1 VPQSSIKNYLHESQL
16 FLGRAIAASALVI
29 LLLLVLIGRLFYLQV
44 KNHEHFT
51 TLSQDN
57 RVKVEPLPP
66 TRGLIYDRNGV
77 ILAQNLPA
85 YSLEITPEKT
95 QDLEATIKALG
106 EIIPISEED
115 VQRFRKLRR
124 QSRRFDSIPIRVRLK
139 EDEVARIAIHRHR
152 FPGVD
157 VKATLLRDYPLGE
170 ETAHLLG
177 YVGRINEK
185 ELRLIDTSN
194 YRGTNFIGK
203 NGVEK
208 SYESLLHGQ
217 VGLQQVEVN
226 AKGRVLRVLEN
237 QPPGPGDNLKLFLDI
252 DLQETALHA
261 LGDFNGAVAAID
273 IQTGGVLVL
282 VSKPGY
288 DPNLFVE
295 GISAKAY
302 RELEESPDN
311 PLFNRAIRGQYPPG
325 STVKPFIGLAGLEYD
340 VVGFHQETYCPGYY
354 QLPGKEH
361 KYRDWKKWGHGKV
374 DMHKAIVQSC
384 DVYYYELARTLGID
398 RLHEFL
404 YKFGFGHTTRID
416 LDSEL
421 PGLMPSREWKRQKRR
436 EPWYPGETLIVGIG
450 QGYFLA
456 TPLQL
461 ASATATLANRGH
473 RTHPRVVASIE
484 KPDGTIEESPKLV
497 DELHPT
503 DPEHWEQVI
512 DAMAAVIESPRG
524 TAHSIQS
531 PYYRIAGKTGT
542 AQVFS
547 VKQDEEYDEENVA
560 RRNRD
565 HALFIA
571 FAPVENPRI
580 AVAVVVENGGHG
592 GSVAAPIA
600 RQIMDQ
606 YLLGDTPTNAPGS
619 AQ

>member
-1 VPQSSIKNYLHESQL
+1 VPQSSIKDYLYESQL
-16 FLGRAIAASALVI
+16 FLGRAILSGILVI
-29 LLLLVLIGRLFYLQV
+29 LALAVLVGRLFYLQV
-44 KNHEHFT
+44 ENHEHFT

-57 RVKVEPLPP
+57 RVKLEPLPP
-66 TRGLIYDRNGV
+66 TRGLIFDRNGA

-85 YSLEITPEKT
+85 YSLEIIPEKT
-95 QDLEATIKALG
+95 PDLQTTIDRLS
-106 EIIPISEED
+106 EIIPITED
-115 VQRFRKLRR
+115 DMLRFQRLRI
-124 QSRRFDSIPIRVRLK
+124 QGRRFDSIPLKVRLQ
-139 EDEVARIAIHRHR
+139 EEEVARIAIHRHR

-157 VKATLLRDYPLGE
+157 VKATLLRDYPQGV

-177 YVGRINEK
+177 YVGRINEQ
-185 ELRLIDTSN
+185 ELQLIDTSN
-194 YRGTNFIGK
+194 YSGTNFIGK

-208 SYESLLHGQ
+208 SYESMLHGQ

-237 QPPGPGDNLKLFLDI
+237 QPPTPGDNLQLFLDMR
-252 DLQETALHA
+252 LQTTALQA
-261 LGDFNGAVAAID
+261 LEDYNGAVVAID
-273 IQTGGVLVL
+273 IETGGVLTL

-295 GISAKAY
+295 GISSQAY
-302 RELEESPDN
+302 RELEASLDN

-374 DMHKAIVQSC
+374 DMRRAIVESC
-384 DVYYYELARTLGID
+384 DVYYYELARILGID
-398 RLHEFL
+398 RLYEFL
-404 YKFGFGHTTRID
+404 TKFGFGRPSKVD
-416 LDSEL
+416 LDGEL
-421 PGLMPSREWKRQKRR
+421 AGLMPSREWKQSNRR

-450 QGYFLA
+450 QGYFLS

-473 RTHPRVVASIE
+473 RIRPRVVATIE
-484 KPDGTIEESPKLV
+484 KPDGSKMDSPMIEDV
-497 DELHPT
+497 LHQL
-503 DPEHWEQVI
+503 DPEHWDQVI
-512 DAMAAVIESPRG
+512 SAMAEVVEGPRG
-524 TAHSIQS
+524 TARSIRTNA
-531 PYYRIAGKTGT
+531 YRIAGKTGT

-547 VKQDEEYDEENVA
+547 IKQDEEYDEESVA
-560 RRNRD
+560 KQKRD

-571 FAPVENPRI
+571 FAPIETPKI
-580 AVAVVVENGGHG
+580 AIAVVVENGGHG

-600 RQIMDQ
+600 RQVMDR
-606 YLLGDTPTNAPGS
+606 YLLDNHERL
-619 AQ
+619 

>member
-1 VPQSSIKNYLHESQL
+1 MPQSSLKDYLHESQL
-16 FLGRAIAASALVI
+16 FLGRAIVSGTLVI
-29 LLLLVLIGRLFYLQV
+29 LALVVLVGRLFFLQV
-44 KNHEHFT
+44 ENHEHFT

-57 RVKVEPLPP
+57 RVKLEPLPP
-66 TRGLIYDRNGV
+66 TRGLIFDRNGA

-85 YSLEITPEKT
+85 YSLEIIPEKT
-95 QDLEATIKALG
+95 KDLAETIAQIG
-106 EIIPISEED
+106 EIISITED
-115 VQRFRKLRR
+115 DIQRFHRLRKQR
-124 QSRRFDSIPIRVRLK
+124 RRFDSIPIRVRLQ
-139 EDEVARIAIHRHR
+139 EDEVARIAVHRHR

-157 VKATLLRDYPLGE
+157 VKATLLRDYPQGLH
-170 ETAHLLG
+170 TAHLLG

-185 ELRLIDTSN
+185 ELQLIDTSN
-194 YRGTNFIGK
+194 YSGTDFIGK

-208 SYESLLHGQ
+208 SYESLLHGD

-237 QPPGPGDNLKLFLDI
+237 QPPEPGNNLQLFLDMR
-252 DLQETALHA
+252 LQSTALEA
-261 LGDFNGAVAAID
+261 LGEYNGAVVAID
-273 IQTGGVLVL
+273 VETGGVLTL

-288 DPNLFVE
+288 NPNLFVE
-295 GISAKAY
+295 GISSRDY
-302 RELEESPDN
+302 RALEASPDN

-354 QLPGKEH
+354 QLPGKDH

-374 DMHKAIVQSC
+374 DMAKGIIESC

-398 RLHEFL
+398 RLYEFL
-404 YKFGFGHTTRID
+404 TGFGFGIPSRVD
-416 LDSEL
+416 LDGEL
-421 PGLMPSREWKRQKRR
+421 SGLMPSREWKQSKRR

-473 RTHPRVVASIE
+473 RIRPRVVA
-484 KPDGTIEESPKLV
+484 TIEDSDGVKRDSPLIEDV
-497 DELHPT
+497 LHQL
-503 DPEHWEQVI
+503 DPEHWDQVI
-512 DAMAAVIESPRG
+512 DAMTQVVEGQRG
-524 TAHSIQS
+524 TARSIYTS
-531 PYYRIAGKTGT
+531 NYRIAGKTGT

-547 VKQDEEYDEENVA
+547 IKQDEEYDEETVA
-560 RRNRD
+560 KRKRD

-571 FAPVENPRI
+571 FAPVESPKI
-580 AVAVVVENGGHG
+580 AIAVVVENGGHG

-600 RQIMDQ
+600 REVMDR
-606 YLLGDTPTNAPGS
+606 YLVDTSRT
-619 AQ
+619 Q

>member
-1 VPQSSIKNYLHESQL
+1 MPQSSIKDYLHESQL
-16 FLGRAIAASALVI
+16 FLGRAIVAGILVI
-29 LLLLVLIGRLFYLQV
+29 LALGILIGRLFYLQIE
-44 KNHEHFT
+44 NHAHFT

-57 RVKVEPLPP
+57 RVKLEPLPP
-66 TRGLIYDRNGV
+66 TRGLIFDRKGV

-85 YSLEITPEKT
+85 YSLEIIPEKT
-95 QDLEATIKALG
+95 PDLPTTIQRLG
-106 EIIPISEED
+106 EIISINED
-115 VQRFRKLRR
+115 DIQRFHRLRKQR
-124 QSRRFDSIPIRVRLK
+124 RRFDSIPIRVRLQ

-157 VKATLLRDYPLGE
+157 VKATLLRDYPQGVQ
-170 ETAHLLG
+170 TAHLLG
-177 YVGRINEK
+177 YVGRINER
-185 ELRLIDTSN
+185 ELKYIDTSN
-194 YRGTNFIGK
+194 YSGTNFIGK

-208 SYESLLHGQ
+208 SYESMLHGQ

-237 QPPGPGDNLKLFLDI
+237 QPPQPGENLRLFLDM
-252 DLQETALHA
+252 DLQATALEA
-261 LGDFNGAVAAID
+261 LGDYNGAVVAIE
-273 IQTGGVLVL
+273 IETGGVLTL
-282 VSKPGY
+282 VSKPGFN
-288 DPNLFVE
+288 PNLFVE
-295 GISAKAY
+295 GISSKKY
-302 RELEESPDN
+302 RELEASLDN

-374 DMHKAIVQSC
+374 DMNRAIIESC

-404 YKFGFGHTTRID
+404 TGFGFGIPSKID
-416 LDSEL
+416 LDGEL
-421 PGLMPSREWKRQKRR
+421 SGLMPSREWKQSKRR

-473 RTHPRVVASIE
+473 RTRPRVVATIE
-484 KPDGTIEESPKLV
+484 TPDGITRDSPMIEDV
-497 DELHPT
+497 LHQL
-503 DPEHWEQVI
+503 DPEHWDQVI
-512 DAMAAVIESPRG
+512 NAMTDVVESQRG
-524 TAHSIQS
+524 TARSIRTPAYQ
-531 PYYRIAGKTGT
+531 IAGKTGT

-547 VKQDEEYDEENVA
+547 VKQDEEYDEETTA
-560 RRNRD
+560 KRRRD

-571 FAPVENPRI
+571 FAPVESPKI

-592 GSVAAPIA
+592 GSIAAPIA
-600 RQIMDQ
+600 RKVMDQ
-606 YLLGDTPTNAPGS
+606 YLLQS
-619 AQ
+619 H

>member
-1 VPQSSIKNYLHESQL
+1 MPQSSLKDYLHESQL
-16 FLGRAIAASALVI
+16 FLGRAIVSGTLVI
-29 LLLLVLIGRLFYLQV
+29 LALVVLVGRLFFLQV
-44 KNHEHFT
+44 ENHEHFT

-57 RVKVEPLPP
+57 RVKLEPLPP
-66 TRGLIYDRNGV
+66 TRGLIFDRNGA

-85 YSLEITPEKT
+85 YSLEIIPEKT
-95 QDLEATIKALG
+95 KDLAETIAQIG
-106 EIIPISEED
+106 EIISITED
-115 VQRFRKLRR
+115 DIQRFHRLRKQR
-124 QSRRFDSIPIRVRLK
+124 RRFDSIPIRVRLQ
-139 EDEVARIAIHRHR
+139 EDEVARIAVHRHR

-157 VKATLLRDYPLGE
+157 VKATLLRDYPQGLH
-170 ETAHLLG
+170 TAHLLG

-185 ELRLIDTSN
+185 ELQLIDTSN
-194 YRGTNFIGK
+194 YSGTDFIGK

-208 SYESLLHGQ
+208 SYESLLHGD

-237 QPPGPGDNLKLFLDI
+237 QPPKPGNNLQLFLDMR
-252 DLQETALHA
+252 LQSTALEA
-261 LGDFNGAVAAID
+261 LGEYNGAVVAID
-273 IQTGGVLVL
+273 VETGGVLTL

-288 DPNLFVE
+288 NPNLFVE
-295 GISAKAY
+295 GISSRDY
-302 RELEESPDN
+302 RALEASPDN

-354 QLPGKEH
+354 QLPGKDH

-374 DMHKAIVQSC
+374 DMAKGIIESC

-398 RLHEFL
+398 RLYEFL
-404 YKFGFGHTTRID
+404 TGFGFGIPSRVD
-416 LDSEL
+416 LDGEL
-421 PGLMPSREWKRQKRR
+421 SGLMPSREWKQSKRR

-473 RTHPRVVASIE
+473 RIRPRVVA
-484 KPDGTIEESPKLV
+484 TIEDSDGVKRDSPLIEDV
-497 DELHPT
+497 LHQL
-503 DPEHWEQVI
+503 DPEHWDQVI
-512 DAMAAVIESPRG
+512 DAMTQVVEGQRG
-524 TAHSIQS
+524 TARSIYTS
-531 PYYRIAGKTGT
+531 NYRIAGKTGT

-547 VKQDEEYDEENVA
+547 IKQDEEYDEETVA
-560 RRNRD
+560 KRKRD

-571 FAPVENPRI
+571 FAPVESPKI
-580 AVAVVVENGGHG
+580 AIAVVVENGGHG

-600 RQIMDQ
+600 RKVMDR
-606 YLLGDTPTNAPGS
+606 YLVDTSRT
-619 AQ
+619 Q

>member
-1 VPQSSIKNYLHESQL
+1 LHESQL
-16 FLGRAIAASALVI
+16 FLGRAIASGIIVI
-29 LLLLVLIGRLFYLQV
+29 LALLVLISRLFFLQV
-44 KNHEHFT
+44 ENHQHFT

-57 RVKVEPLPP
+57 RVKLEPLPP
-66 TRGLIYDRNGV
+66 TRGLIYDSHGT

-85 YSLEITPEKT
+85 YSLEIIPEKT
-95 QDLEATIKALG
+95 KNLDETIDKLSK
-106 EIIPISEED
+106 IITINKED
-115 VQRFRKLRR
+115 IQRFQRLRKQR
-124 QSRRFDSIPIRVRLK
+124 RRFDSIPIRVRLQ
-139 EDEVARIAIHRHR
+139 EDEVARIAIQRHQ

-157 VKATLLRDYPLGE
+157 VRATLLRDYPQGL

-185 ELRLIDTSN
+185 ELQFIDTSN
-194 YRGTNFIGK
+194 YSGTNFIGK

-208 SYESLLHGQ
+208 SYENMLHGR

-237 QPPGPGDNLKLFLDI
+237 QPPVPGNNLQLFLDMK
-252 DLQETALHA
+252 LQSTALEA
-261 LGDFNGAVAAID
+261 LGEYNGAVVAID
-273 IQTGGVLVL
+273 IETGGVLTL

-288 DPNLFVE
+288 NPNLFVE
-295 GISAKAY
+295 GISSKDY
-302 RELEESPDN
+302 RELETSPDN

-340 VVGFHQETYCPGYY
+340 VVGFQQETYCPGYY

-374 DMHKAIVQSC
+374 DMRRAIVESC

-398 RLHEFL
+398 RLFEFL
-404 YKFGFGHTTRID
+404 TGFGFGIPSKID
-416 LDSEL
+416 LDGEL
-421 PGLMPSREWKRQKRR
+421 SGLMPSRDWKQNNRR

-473 RTHPRVVASIE
+473 RIRPRVVAAIE
-484 KPDGTIEESPKLV
+484 NPDGSKQESPKIEDL
-497 DELHPT
+497 LHQL
-503 DPEHWEQVI
+503 DPEHWDQVI
-512 DAMAAVIESPRG
+512 SAMGDVIEGQRG
-524 TAHSIQS
+524 TARSIRTDA
-531 PYYRIAGKTGT
+531 YRIAGKTGT

-547 VKQDEEYDEENVA
+547 VKQDEEYDEETVA
-560 RRNRD
+560 KRKRD

-571 FAPVENPRI
+571 FAPLETPKI
-580 AVAVVVENGGHG
+580 AIAVVVENGGHG

-600 RQIMDQ
+600 RKVMDR
-606 YLLGDTPTNAPGS
+606 YLLDR
-619 AQ
+619 